1 MYRILFTVF
10 YLFSLLPMRV
20 HYLISDMLYLLLY
33 YVVRYRVRVV
43 KGNLASSFPEKS
55 SDELLAI
62 ERRFYRWFCDNLVES
77 VKLMTISREEMKRRM
92 IFTNMDEIDRVIEE
106 GRSIALYLGH
116 FCNWE
121 WISSV
126 PLWITPK
133 ARCGQIYHPIENKA
147 FDRLYLYIRQRM
159 GALCISMQDTL
170 RRIVEFRKAGQPIII
185 GYISDQKPLWTNI
198 HHWVDFL
205 HHDTPV
211 LTGTERIAKKFGHAV
226 YYTDVQR
233 IRRGYY
239 QATFKLMADN
249 PSQMPDY
256 QLTDIYYQHLE
267 ASIRQVPEFW
277 LWSHKRWSRTREEF
291 NRRFEV
297 VDGKVIAK

>member
-1 MYRILFTVF
+1 
-10 YLFSLLPMRV
+10 
-20 HYLISDMLYLLLY
+20 
-33 YVVRYRVRVV
+33 
-43 KGNLASSFPEKS
+43 
-55 SDELLAI
+55 
-62 ERRFYRWFCDNLVES
+62 
-77 VKLMTISREEMKRRM
+77 
-92 IFTNMDEIDRVIEE
+92 
-106 GRSIALYLGH
+106 
-116 FCNWE
+116 
-121 WISSV
+121 
-126 PLWITPK
+126 
-133 ARCGQIYHPIENKA
+133 
-147 FDRLYLYIRQRM
+147 M

-170 RRIVEFRKAGQPIII
+170 RRIVEFRQAGQPIII

-211 LTGTERIAKKFGHAV
+211 LTGTERIAKKFGHVV
-226 YYTDVQR
+226 YYTDVKR

-291 NRRFEV
+291 NRRFEE
-297 VDGKVIAK
+297 VDGKGIATLSYDGLSDAIETAILGDDKTLEKAIEVMKKSVSSSGILNQLPVVEDCKLVGIISDGDIIQEIL